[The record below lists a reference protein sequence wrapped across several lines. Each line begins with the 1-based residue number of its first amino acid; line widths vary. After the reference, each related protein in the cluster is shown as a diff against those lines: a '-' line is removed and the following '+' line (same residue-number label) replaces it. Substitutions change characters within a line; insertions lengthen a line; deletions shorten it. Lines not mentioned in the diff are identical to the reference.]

1 MNIMRNK
8 TEKFS
13 MQLRHAKHGE
23 RDNTARCPSIS
34 QSASL

>member
-8 TEKFS
+8 TEKII

-23 RDNTARCPSIS
+23 RHNTAKYSSIS
-34 QSASL
+34 